1 MNPNQSRLGVPLQP
15 AREERAGPTNTSQ
28 VRSRAGC
35 SRRALQGG
43 ADPREAGGGER
54 AKRLRPRGWGA
65 RDSAAAARRVRGA
78 HGPVAR
84 SLGKICQGC
93 ASRAHQG
100 CGSLPEPSS
109 FVIATVNQRLK
120 TESDPKGRAE
130 TGLVGKKR
138 GASGERSLP
147 EVGRSAAQ
155 KLRMR
160 TVATARG
167 ISAGSRA
174 PGCGLCHRCNVPQPG
189 CVCLR

>member
-1 MNPNQSRLGVPLQP
+1 M
-15 AREERAGPTNTSQ
+15 
-28 VRSRAGC
+28 
-35 SRRALQGG
+35 
-43 ADPREAGGGER
+43 
-54 AKRLRPRGWGA
+54 
-65 RDSAAAARRVRGA
+65 RGA

-84 SLGKICQGC
+84 CLGKICQGC

-120 TESDPKGRAE
+120 TESDPKGRAQE

-160 TVATARG
+160 TAATARG
-167 ISAGSRA
+167 ISAGSGLWSLPQVKRA
-174 PGCGLCHRCNVPQPG
+174 AAGLRVSPLRQSGTGKVSPPRMDGSARAGALLFQAGRFICQSTRTTAGVWTTQAQFPYSQPTSPCGLGSLGPSPR
-189 CVCLR
+189 